1 MKQQDGLIIFNRQ
14 LLNSALACY
23 VFKCSGCWLVRSLS
37 VLSKKL
43 KGNRKNWYIT
53 KFWHHPNELLILAYR
68 FSWLLILNVPLHTLR
83 GGEQAQQRAT
93 RMIRSVVA
101 LVVQY
106 VMRWSSTRL
115 AQELRMHFLPRTSQI
130 HRAVCQA
137 TPLTMI
143 QSTGLWL
150 SLFIAQHGFQVLN

>member
-115 AQELRMHFLPRTSQI
+115 AQELRMHFLPRTKARYTGRYGRQTHWVWFKVQDYGYLYS
-130 HRAVCQA
+130 
-137 TPLTMI
+137 L
-143 QSTGLWL
+143 QSMT
-150 SLFIAQHGFQVLN
+150 FKY

>member
-1 MKQQDGLIIFNRQ
+1 MKQDGLIIFNRQ

-23 VFKCSGCWLVRSLS
+23 VLKCSGCWLVRSLS

-53 KFWHHPNELLILAYR
+53 KFWRHPNELLILTYR
-68 FSWLLILNVPLHTLR
+68 LYWFLNVPLLTLR
-83 GGEQAQQRAT
+83 GGEQAQLPAT
-93 RMIRSVVA
+93 RMIRSVTA

-106 VMRWSSTRL
+106 VLQWNSIRL